1 MSVVSRRLLDVLSA
15 ATLVAGLSPLCVS
28 AAEMRL
34 AVSVA
39 HPDAEGGIA
48 RNELRLGALPSAT
61 DGFDPALDLEAFL
74 SAGLS
79 AAVRHAEYAPAQQ
92 MLWWDTRAMG
102 LPQVWDVEVSSDR
115 SNAVINLSGVAPAAV
130 RNGCSGIRWTLRDVQ
145 TNQTTEF
152 GPTATVHSYS
162 NVPGV
167 VRRFEV
173 TLAEALATP
182 PQPPSNLWSPRQ
194 GRASVYL
201 AWSGSSDPSVR
212 YHLDRETDQGV
223 IRLTAAPIA
232 TASFVDANVDR
243 TVRVSYRVT
252 AVSNG
257 CESESSAP
265 LTLAP
270 NR

>member
-1 MSVVSRRLLDVLSA
+1 MVSGTWLGVLRA
-15 ATLVAGLSPLCVS
+15 ATLVAGLAPLAVS

-34 AVSVA
+34 TVSVP

-61 DGFDPALDLEAFL
+61 DDFDPALDLEAFL
-74 SAGLS
+74 SVGLS
-79 AAVRHAEYAPAQQ
+79 AAVRHVEYPPAQQ
-92 MLWWDTRAMG
+92 RLWWDMRAPG
-102 LPQVWDVEVSSDR
+102 FPQMWEVEVTSDR
-115 SNAVINLSGVAPAAV
+115 LNANITLSGVAPTGV
-130 RNGCSGIRWTLRDVQ
+130 SNGCSGIRWTLRDVQ
-145 TNQTTEF
+145 TDQTTEF
-152 GPTATVHSYS
+152 GPITTVYSYS

-182 PQPPSNLWSPRQ
+182 PAPPSSLWSPRQ

-201 AWSGSSDPSVR
+201 AWSGSGDPSIR
-212 YHLDRETDQGV
+212 YHVDRETDEGV
-223 IRLTAAPIA
+223 VRLTGAPIA
-232 TASFVDANVDR
+232 TTSFVDTNVDR

-252 AVSNG
+252 AVTSGG
-257 CESESSAP
+257 CESGSSAP